1 MSTAVEAAVFAELH
15 DSPVGRLWF
24 AFAGDG
30 ELLELRLPAPGRRC
44 RDSGR
49 RPRGAPAKR
58 AIRAWIDA
66 YFAGGSAPFPGPWRM
81 PGGSPFFRKVY
92 QEVHRIPA
100 GRTLTYGEV
109 AARCGSPGAS
119 RAVGN
124 AMARNP
130 MPLVVPCHRVLA
142 STGMGGFGGGLEMKA
157 ELLAGECA
165 EA

>member
-1 MSTAVEAAVFAELH
+1 
-15 DSPVGRLWF
+15 
-24 AFAGDG
+24 
-30 ELLELRLPAPGRRC
+30 
-44 RDSGR
+44 
-49 RPRGAPAKR
+49 
-58 AIRAWIDA
+58 
-66 YFAGGSAPFPGPWRM
+66 M